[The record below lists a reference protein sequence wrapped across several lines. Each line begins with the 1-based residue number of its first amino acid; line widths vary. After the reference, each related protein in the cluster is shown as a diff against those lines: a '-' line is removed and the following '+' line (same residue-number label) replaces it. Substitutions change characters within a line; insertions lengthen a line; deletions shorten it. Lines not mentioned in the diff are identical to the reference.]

1 MHLKSCGSQ
10 HPGCEKHNMDNA
22 VEQSPID
29 VVKRSLGP
37 VLGLALV
44 YIIFLLVAPDSFSS
58 LYNSKNVLTQS
69 VIIGIGALGMTVV
82 IISAGIDLSAGSL
95 IALGTVVTAT
105 VLRDWGTATP
115 GILVPLVAAG
125 AGIIAATLSG
135 FISGAIISWLR
146 IVPFI
151 VTLGMMQIARGVAKG
166 IAHQTTVNTYD
177 NWLNNLMI
185 VEPSPGVWY
194 SVAPGV
200 WIMIV
205 LMLAMI
211 VVLRYTVFGRY
222 VYAIG
227 SNEATARL
235 CGIRVEFHRVLIYS
249 IGGFFAGIAAVMQ
262 FSNLTLGDPTAAV
275 GMELD
280 IIAAVVIGGGSLHG
294 GEGSV
299 VGSVIGAVI
308 MAILRNGC
316 TLVGIP
322 NYVQNIVIGAIII
335 AAVGADHLK
344 HLRVT

>member
-1 MHLKSCGSQ
+1 MNSIRVRFES
-10 HPGCEKHNMDNA
+10 
-22 VEQSPID
+22 IT
-29 VVKRSLGP
+29 RSLGP
-37 VLGLALV
+37 LVGLGFV
-44 YIIFLLVAPDSFSS
+44 YLIFLVVAPDAFSS

-82 IISAGIDLSAGSL
+82 IISGGIDLSAGSL

-105 VLRDWGTATP
+105 VLRDWGTDP
-115 GILVPLVAAG
+115 SGVWVPLVAAG
-125 AGIIAATLSG
+125 AGILASTLCG
-135 FISGAIISWLR
+135 LISGGIIAWLK

-166 IAHQTTVNTYD
+166 IAHQTTVTTFES
-177 NWLNNLMI
+177 WLNNLMV

-200 WIMIV
+200 WILIALMLVMIIV
-205 LMLAMI
+205 L
-211 VVLRYTVFGRY
+211 RSTVFGRY

-235 CGIRVEFHRVLIYS
+235 CGIRVEFHRILIYA

-280 IIAAVVIGGGSLHG
+280 IIAAVVIGGGSLNG

-299 VGSVIGAVI
+299 AGSVVGAVI

-335 AAVGADHLK
+335 AAVGADRIRHLK
-344 HLRVT
+344 FA

>member
-1 MHLKSCGSQ
+1 MNTIRVQLES
-10 HPGCEKHNMDNA
+10 
-22 VEQSPID
+22 IT
-29 VVKRSLGP
+29 RSLGP
-37 VLGLALV
+37 IVGLAFV
-44 YIIFLLVAPDSFSS
+44 YIIFLVIAPDSFSS

-69 VIIGIGALGMTVV
+69 VIIGVGALGMTVV
-82 IISAGIDLSAGSL
+82 IISGGIDLSAGSL

-105 VLRDWGTATP
+105 VLREWGTGSP
-115 GILVPLVAAG
+115 GILIPLVAAG
-125 AGIIAATLSG
+125 AGILATTLCG
-135 FISGAIISWLR
+135 LISGGIISWLK

-166 IAHQTTVNTYD
+166 IAHQTTVTAHQS
-177 NWLNNLMI
+177 WLNDLMV

-200 WIMIV
+200 WILIALMLVMIIV
-205 LMLAMI
+205 L
-211 VVLRYTVFGRY
+211 RSTVFGRY

-235 CGIRVEFHRVLIYS
+235 CGIRVEFHRVLMYT

-280 IIAAVVIGGGSLHG
+280 IIAAVVIGGGSLNG

-299 VGSVIGAVI
+299 AGSVIGAVI

-335 AAVGADHLK
+335 AAVGADHIK
-344 HLRVT
+344 HLRLA